1 MLYINA
7 FNDWKK
13 DAEKRHTRN
22 TQIIETSK
30 GPVQY
35 VLRGMTGP
43 CIALNSG
50 SPGGYDQALLMGAD
64 IDISRYRMLAWSRPG
79 YLGTPPDSGGSLADQ
94 AEVLLALI
102 DALNIEQ
109 VILHGASGGGPI
121 SYYFAQ
127 HFPGRTIALITEC
140 AISYSHQL
148 LGPPAT
154 RLFASLFLNNLG
166 GFYLYRMASG
176 NPAKAMKVLLSSS
189 GKFTKVQL
197 DQILKELKDSPEMLQ
212 MTQDLINSISPMNER
227 KVGLKLDIKICEDLD
242 NLFDLELIK
251 VPTIIFHGENDSDV
265 PPNHARHAAN
275 KIPKAKLVMLQNTSH
290 LIPLSG
296 NYALYVEEKQTF
308 LNQFLNP

>member
-50 SPGGYDQALLMGAD
+50 SPGGYDQALLMAAD
-64 IDISRYRMLAWSRPG
+64 IDTSRFRLLAWSRPG
-79 YLGTPPDSGGSLADQ
+79 YLGTPPDSGGSLSDQ
-94 AEVLLALI
+94 AEVLLALM
-102 DALNIEQ
+102 DALNIDQ

-127 HFPGRTIALITEC
+127 HFPGRTVGLITEC

-154 RLFASLFLNNLG
+154 RMFAALFLNNLG
-166 GFYLYRMASG
+166 SYYLYRMATYH
-176 NPAKAMKVLLSSS
+176 PEKALKVLLSSS
-189 GKFTKVQL
+189 GKFTKAELTSIFGV
-197 DQILKELKDSPEMLQ
+197 LKESPAMLQ
-212 MTQDLINSISPMNER
+212 MTKDLVDSISPMNKR
-227 KVGLKLDIKICEDLD
+227 KAGLDLDIKICEDLD
-242 NLFDLELIK
+242 NLFELELIQ

-265 PPNHARHAAN
+265 PANHARLAAN